1 VRVTPAR
8 LRTGVA
14 VLVLCTALGCA
25 TSSREQTSPLP
36 RQRVKLV
43 ATETGDE
50 VTLRWASTPGIVYA
64 VAYTTNLNDIR
75 SWKLVPGQEGIHGT
89 GGILTAKFPPPI
101 PGNVHYRLS
110 EKPLTP
116 K

>member
-1 VRVTPAR
+1 MRVAPAW
-8 LRTGVA
+8 LLIGAA
-14 VLVLCTALGCA
+14 VLGLCTGLGCA
-25 TSSREQTSPLP
+25 TSSQEPTSTVP

-50 VTLRWASTPGIVYA
+50 VTLRWASVPGIEYG

-75 SWKLVPGQEGIHGT
+75 SWKLVPGQEAIPGT
-89 GGILTAKFPPPI
+89 GGILTVKFAPPI

-110 EKPLTP
+110 EKPLIS